1 MKNKSFK
8 STEENNIVL
17 CEDCKNLVGK
27 QRYTPPHGNL
37 VRSSFKE
44 VKSMFGNVDEHYY
57 VCNTCSKTW
66 LHETGTYGE
75 GWI

>member
-1 MKNKSFK
+1 MKNKNLK

-27 QRYTPPHGNL
+27 QRYTPPHKNL
-37 VRSSFKE
+37 VKNSFKE
-44 VKSMFGNVDEHYY
+44 VNSMFGNVDEHYY
-57 VCNTCSKTW
+57 VCNTCSQTW
-66 LHETGTYGE
+66 LRETGNYGE